1 MKYIILILTFVI
13 ALSCNKVK
21 NNGVNSDELV
31 LTILND
37 TIYSLDP
44 DNFDYQNIANE
55 KYISKGKNIIKFKI
69 KNNSNHK
76 IYFNFSCD
84 YERRKKHN
92 LITTLFGD
100 ILIVNSKDEEVD
112 FGFQSGDIFETE
124 NFLYLRD
131 NFFLDKMNYNEKYQ
145 PDFTIKKNSNFI
157 LYPDEIKYFETYTYL
172 PLGDDFVRFKAPI
185 NKNEDFFL
193 KIILFSEAL
202 DKKSNLTE
210 SELKNIE
217 VNNYEVFDGELIS
230 TNKVPIKI
238 IN

>member
-37 TIYSLDP
+37 TIYSLDS
-44 DNFDYQNIANE
+44 DNFNYQDIANE

-76 IYFNFSCD
+76 IYFNFSFD
-84 YERRKKHN
+84 YKRRKKHK
-92 LITTLFGD
+92 LIPSLLGD
-100 ILIVNSKDEEVD
+100 ILILDSGEKEVNFKSNSGGIFDTNNLLYARDD
-112 FGFQSGDIFETE
+112 FFIE
-124 NFLYLRD
+124 
-131 NFFLDKMNYNEKYQ
+131 KMGYKKIYQ
-145 PDFTIKKNSNFI
+145 PDFTIKKNSNFVI
-157 LYPDEIKYFETYTYL
+157 HPDEIKYFETYTYL

-193 KIILFSEAL
+193 KIILISEAL